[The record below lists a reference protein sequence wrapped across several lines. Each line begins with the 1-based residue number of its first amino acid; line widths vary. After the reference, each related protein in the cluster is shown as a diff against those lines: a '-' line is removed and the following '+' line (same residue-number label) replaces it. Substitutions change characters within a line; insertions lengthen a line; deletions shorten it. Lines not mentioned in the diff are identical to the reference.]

1 MKKIIEKIK
10 CWLFRMWMKKQ
21 VKKAMKADQAKENL
35 QPPTFSEFNEHLSD
49 SDKKN
54 LIKNF
59 NHERSIQEI
68 LGITNC
74 VMPNPKTHTSCEMPH
89 PKTRTCVPILN
100 NLKSLEAQSSFK
112 SMEVLSETYRAE
124 KPIYNNM
131 ITEEYVF
138 NNKTYRLTKKQLFF
152 LVAAEGQNTSGPV
165 PIDLH
170 QICNEFLMQ
179 KYPKVSDYKAL
190 SKDKFKPKYH
200 KKTIRSLVS
209 LRLFDQIDG
218 KWYLAK

>member
-21 VKKAMKADQAKENL
+21 VKKAKKADQAIKKP
-35 QPPTFSEFNEHLSD
+35 QAPTFSEFNENLSD

-54 LIKNF
+54 MIKNF

-68 LGITNC
+68 PGLTNC
-74 VMPNPKTHTSCEMPH
+74 VMPHQKTHTSCEMPN
-89 PKTRTCVPILN
+89 PKTQSCIPNLN
-100 NLKSLEAQSSFK
+100 NLESLKAQSSFEPT
-112 SMEVLSETYRAE
+112 EVLSETYRAE

-131 ITEEYVF
+131 ITEAYVF

-179 KYPKVSDYKAL
+179 KYSKIADYMAL

-209 LRLFDQIDG
+209 LKLFEQIDG
-218 KWYLAK
+218 KWYLTK